1 MHRSSRRRHGLGLL
15 LSAAA
20 ASLALAASAHAV
32 TFSNSAPIT
41 INDAID
47 NGPGV
52 NDTPTDATPYPSAI
66 GVAGLVGT
74 VTNVTATFHGFH
86 HTCSDDVDTLLVG
99 PLGQKSILMSD
110 AGDCGLGPNQPTPI
124 DLTFADGAPT
134 VPCFANGTPLL
145 GGTYAP
151 TNDPTS
157 PTSCTEDSTTPD
169 VFASPAPAGPYVPG
183 LAVFNGV
190 NPNGTWNLY
199 TVDQFSQDSGAI
211 DGGWSLDLT
220 IPAGTLTGAP
230 SITGKADVGKTLTAV
245 SGTLGNAAAASYQW
259 SRCNKS
265 GTGCAP
271 IAGAIHG
278 TYKPVGADRAHT
290 LIVTETGVTSG
301 GNSAPLA
308 SRPTAAV
315 GPAVLSS
322 SGTKKS
328 QDVLKQKGLVASIK
342 SNIGGSLTATAT
354 VSVPNGAKVVRFK
367 TAKKT
372 LRAGKKTKVKL
383 KLSKSGLSAISR
395 GLASGKKL
403 KAKVTLVVKDAGGGK
418 STKRVTVRLK

>member
-1 MHRSSRRRHGLGLL
+1 MHHPSRRGRRGVALL
-15 LSAAA
+15 LAAG
-20 ASLALAASAHAV
+20 ASFAVFASSAHAV
-32 TFSNSAPIT
+32 TFSNPAPIT

-52 NDTPTDATPYPSAI
+52 NDTPTDATPYPSGI
-66 GVAGLVGT
+66 PVAGLVGT

-110 AGDCGLGPNQPTPI
+110 AGDCGLGTNQPTPI

-134 VPCFANGTPLL
+134 VPCLANGTPLP

-157 PTSCTEDSTTPD
+157 PTNCTEDPTTPD

-199 TVDQFSQDSGAI
+199 TVDEFSEDVGAI
-211 DGGWSLDLT
+211 DGGWSLELT
-220 IPAGTLTGAP
+220 IPAGTLTTAP
-230 SITGKADVGKTLTAV
+230 SITGQADAGKTLTAV
-245 SGTLGNAAAASYQW
+245 SGTLGNGAAASYQW

-271 IAGAIHG
+271 IAGA
-278 TYKPVGADRAHT
+278 
-290 LIVTETGVTSG
+290 
-301 GNSAPLA
+301 
-308 SRPTAAV
+308 
-315 GPAVLSS
+315 
-322 SGTKKS
+322 
-328 QDVLKQKGLVASIK
+328 
-342 SNIGGSLTATAT
+342 
-354 VSVPNGAKVVRFK
+354 
-367 TAKKT
+367 
-372 LRAGKKTKVKL
+372 
-383 KLSKSGLSAISR
+383 
-395 GLASGKKL
+395 
-403 KAKVTLVVKDAGGGK
+403 
-418 STKRVTVRLK
+418 